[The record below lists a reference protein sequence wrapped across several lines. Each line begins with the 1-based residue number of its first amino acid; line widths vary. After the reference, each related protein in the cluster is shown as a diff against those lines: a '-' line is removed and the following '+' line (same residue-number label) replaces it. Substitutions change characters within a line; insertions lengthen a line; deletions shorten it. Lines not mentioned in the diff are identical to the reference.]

1 MKLKLAI
8 IYGALIWVL
17 IHVLQGIFKPIFNY
31 TLPYFNMLFTIIS
44 IVVTGFFGILY
55 IRNINKNEVDEG
67 ILAGI
72 VFGVVYLILDFV
84 CLLLFPERFLIPNYP
99 LNVASMIVINLLLTT
114 FLGYLA
120 QMDINLK

>member
-72 VFGVVYLILDFV
+72 VFGVVYLILDFL

-120 QMDINLK
+120 QMEINLK

>member
-8 IYGALIWVL
+8 IYGALIWLL
-17 IHVLQGIFKPIFNY
+17 IHVIQGIFKPIFNY
-31 TLPYFNMLFTIIS
+31 NLPYFNMLFTIIS
-44 IVVTGFFGILY
+44 IVVTGFFGIL
-55 IRNINKNEVDEG
+55 
-67 ILAGI
+67 
-72 VFGVVYLILDFV
+72 GVVYLILDFV
-84 CLLLFPERFLIPNYP
+84 CLILFPERFLIPDYP

>member
-8 IYGALIWVL
+8 IYGALIWLL
-17 IHVLQGIFKPIFNY
+17 IHVLQGIFKPFINY
-31 TLPYFNMLFTIIS
+31 NLPYFNMLFTIIS

-55 IRNINKNEVDEG
+55 IRNIDKNEVDEG

-72 VFGVVYLILDFV
+72 VFGVIYLILDFV
-84 CLLLFPERFLIPNYP
+84 CLIIFPERFLIPNYP

>member
-72 VFGVVYLILDFV
+72 VFGVIYLILDFV
-84 CLLLFPERFLIPNYP
+84 CLIIFPERFLIPNYP
-99 LNVASMIVINLLLTT
+99 LNIASMIVINLLLTT

>member
-8 IYGALIWVL
+8 IYGAFILLFFHFI
-17 IHVLQGIFKPIFNY
+17 QGIFKTIFNY
-31 TLPYFNMLFTIIS
+31 NFSYFNMLFTIIS

-84 CLLLFPERFLIPNYP
+84 CLILFPERFLIPDYP

>member
-17 IHVLQGIFKPIFNY
+17 VHVLQGIFKPIFNY

-55 IRNINKNEVDEG
+55 IRNIDKNEVDEG

>member
-1 MKLKLAI
+1 
-8 IYGALIWVL
+8 
-17 IHVLQGIFKPIFNY
+17 
-31 TLPYFNMLFTIIS
+31 MLFTIIS

-84 CLLLFPERFLIPNYP
+84 CLILFPERFLIPDYP

>member
-8 IYGALIWVL
+8 IYGALIWLL
-17 IHVLQGIFKPIFNY
+17 IHVIQGIFKPIFNY
-31 TLPYFNMLFTIIS
+31 NLPYFNMLFTIIS
-44 IVVTGFFGILY
+44 IVVTGFFGIH
-55 IRNINKNEVDEG
+55 EG

-84 CLLLFPERFLIPNYP
+84 CLILFPERFLIPDYP

>member
-8 IYGALIWVL
+8 IYGALIWL
-17 IHVLQGIFKPIFNY
+17 SIHVIQGIFKPTFNY
-31 TLPYFNMLFTIIS
+31 NLPYFNMLFTIIS

-84 CLLLFPERFLIPNYP
+84 CLILFPERFLIPDYP

>member
-84 CLLLFPERFLIPNYP
+84 CLIIFPERFLIPNYP
-99 LNVASMIVINLLLTT
+99 LNIASMIVINLLLTT

>member
-17 IHVLQGIFKPIFNY
+17 VHVLQGIFKPIFNY

-120 QMDINLK
+120 QMEINLK

>member
-8 IYGALIWVL
+8 IYGALIWLL
-17 IHVLQGIFKPIFNY
+17 IHVIQGIFKPIFNY
-31 TLPYFNMLFTIIS
+31 NLPYFNMLFTVIS

-55 IRNINKNEVDEG
+55 IRNIDKNEVDEG

-84 CLLLFPERFLIPNYP
+84 CLILFPERFLIPDYP

>member
-17 IHVLQGIFKPIFNY
+17 NHVLQGIFKPIFNY
-31 TLPYFNMLFTIIS
+31 NLPYFNMLFTIIS

-55 IRNINKNEVDEG
+55 IRNIDKNEVDEG

-84 CLLLFPERFLIPNYP
+84 CLIIFPERFLIPNYP